1 MASKQTAY
9 NDAMAVGFAGQLL
22 AEFGDGIVS
31 MMNSEASLEMAFGMA
46 VKFGGVAGNNQSAK
60 IPTAETDKICGI
72 VLHTHAYGDA
82 DLGQGA
88 NGGAATVRPG
98 VKPGKMI
105 NVLRKG
111 RVRVIV
117 EDAVSPGDRL
127 WVRAVSAGDG
137 VEFLGG
143 ALPADDGTD
152 TVDCTNQGVFL
163 TAAGAGELAVL
174 EVDFTN
180 DAT

>member
-1 MASKQTAY
+1 MASKQTSYA
-9 NDAMAVGFAGQLL
+9 DAMTVGFAGQLL

-31 MMNSEASLEMAFGMA
+31 MMNSEATNEMAPGVA
-46 VKFGGVAGNNQSAK
+46 VKFGGVAGNDQSAK
-60 IPTAETDKICGI
+60 LPAAETDKICGI
-72 VLHTHAYGDA
+72 VLHSHAYSDA
-82 DLGQGA
+82 DLGAGA
-88 NGGAATVRPG
+88 NGGAASVRVG
-98 VKPGKMI
+98 IKPGKMI

-117 EDAVSPGDRL
+117 EDAVVPGDRL
-127 WVRAVSAGDG
+127 WVRAVSDGAG
-137 VEFLGG
+137 VEFLGA

-163 TAAGAGELAVL
+163 TAADAGGLADL

>member
-1 MASKQTAY
+1 MASKQTSY
-9 NDAMAVGFAGQLL
+9 PDAMTVGFAGQLL

-31 MMNSEASLEMAFGMA
+31 MQNSEATNEIAFGAA
-46 VKFGGVAGNNQSAK
+46 VKWGAVVGNNKSAK
-60 IPTAETDKICGI
+60 LPAAESDKICGI
-72 VLHTHAYGDA
+72 VLHSHAYSDS

-98 VKPGKMI
+98 VKPGKMM

-117 EDAVSPGDRL
+117 EDAVIPGDRL

-143 ALPADDGTD
+143 VLPADDGTD

-163 TAAGAGELAVL
+163 TAADAGGFADL